1 MMRHMVKRRI
11 SNPGRFSWTRLPSET
26 GYSVTWR
33 LYRKDV
39 GKGLHI
45 STLTVGAMEPRG
57 SIARRLW
64 EARRDLRDR
73 IDDLD
78 LTTLGVT

>member
-11 SNPGRFSWTRLPSET
+11 RNPGRFSWTRLPSET

-33 LYRKDV
+33 LIRKDCNKV
-39 GKGLHI
+39 QHQG
-45 STLTVGAMEPRG
+45 TLTVGAMEDRG
-57 SIARRLW
+57 RIALRLW
-64 EARRDLRDR
+64 QTRIDLRDR
-73 IDDLD
+73 VDALD